1 MAKELYEIK
10 LKERYYPA
18 SSVDEAL
25 EVQCNGD
32 LETCLSEDNYDVS
45 VAVEEEHTMKLF
57 VLAKTMQDTE
67 RYVYNEVEAAICAL
81 AKELGYVKNYAEVAD
96 CVLTWVDRFDDM
108 SLEELEE
115 WLTV

>member
-18 SSVDEAL
+18 SSAAEAL

-32 LETCLSEDNYDVS
+32 LKNCLFEDDYEVS
-45 VAVEEEHTMKLF
+45 VVVKEEHTMKLF

-67 RYVYNEVEAAICAL
+67 KYEYNEVEAAICAL
-81 AKELGYVKNYAEVAD
+81 ARELGYVKNYAEVTD
-96 CVLTWVDRFDDM
+96 CILTWVDRFDDM
-108 SLEELEE
+108 PLEELEE

>member
-25 EVQCNGD
+25 EVQCGGD
-32 LETCLSEDNYDVS
+32 LETCLSEDDYEVS
-45 VAVEEEHTMKLF
+45 VVVKEEHTMKLF
-57 VLAKTMQDTE
+57 VLAKVMQDME
-67 RYVYNEVEAAICAL
+67 RYVYNEIEAAICAL
-81 AKELGYVKNYAEVAD
+81 ARELGYVKNYAEVAD